1 MEEDD
6 SNEIGELFQEAYR
19 VLTTAKCRI
28 TAMATF
34 NRAMTMLHELEK
46 SSDPEIARA
55 AKEAHGMAKQM
66 IGKDRSLHKTL
77 QVYAHLWSGNA

>member
-1 MEEDD
+1 MAEED

-19 VLTTAKCRI
+19 VLTTAKCRV

-46 SSDPEIARA
+46 SSDPDIARA
-55 AKEAHGMAKQM
+55 AKEAHAGAKRM

-77 QVYAHLWSGNA
+77 QVYAHLWSQNA